1 VTFTWPSFLWALA
14 VIPLLLWGVAATRRR
29 QRAAEARLAD
39 ARLFPRVA
47 GAAHPRRLWPVAL
60 YLAALPLLIVAAAR
74 PVASLPLP
82 VNRAALVLAI
92 DTSQS
97 MMADDIKPTRLDG
110 ARTAAQMLVRALP
123 RSLQVGL
130 VSFSDAGTV
139 LVAPTIDRRVLA
151 EALDRLRPQQ
161 STAVG
166 SALVEALAVLPGR
179 REFLGDRL
187 TRLRAQAAQDPQL
200 VLPPANGPIPELRD
214 LPPAAIVLFSDGVT
228 NAGVDPRL
236 PTSLAVEARVK
247 VHAFGIGQPGGAVM
261 PFGGAMV
268 FVPFDAAS
276 IQAVAQQTGGEYFA
290 VADEE
295 SVRRVARQL
304 GRSIGWER
312 RKTEISAVLAGAAA
326 LLMGTGAA
334 LSLLWFR
341 RVP

>member
-74 PVASLPLP
+74 PVASIPLP

-97 MMADDIKPTRLDG
+97 MMADDVKPTRLD
-110 ARTAAQMLVRALP
+110 AAKTAAQMLVRALP

-130 VSFSDAGTV
+130 VSFSDVGTV
-139 LVAPTIDRRVLA
+139 LVAPTIDRRLLA
-151 EALDRLRPQQ
+151 EALARLQPQQ

-166 SALVEALAVLPGR
+166 SAVVEGLAVLPGR
-179 REFLGDRL
+179 REFLGERL
-187 TRLRAQAAQDPQL
+187 TRLRAQAAQDPQMT
-200 VLPPANGPIPELRD
+200 LPPVNPTPEVRD
-214 LPPAAIVLFSDGVT
+214 LPPAAIVLLSDGVT
-228 NAGVDPRL
+228 NTGVDPRL

-276 IQAVAQQTGGEYFA
+276 LQAVAQQTGGEYFA
-290 VADEE
+290 VADED